1 MSSSQRIHGKLV
13 HIHRLEL
20 SGAVKPSFMSG
31 TDSTPSCYAGVL
43 FGYYSLY
50 SSMPV
55 VEWKVNGLVHRQV
68 NDQNKYKRFH
78 SQRILLLG

>member
-1 MSSSQRIHGKLV
+1 MSSSQRIRGQLV

-31 TDSTPSCYAGVL
+31 TDSVLSCYAGVL
-43 FGYYSLY
+43 SGYYSRY
-50 SSMPV
+50 SSVSV

-68 NDQNKYKRFH
+68 NDQNKYKRFP